1 MESSGKILVKT
12 GKERLGRED
21 LLALLALE
29 DAEQASSNAIER
41 SFEGPNRG
49 LRRALFLL
57 AVFVLSFVGANYAL
71 IARSS
76 LAPKRVAGVA
86 FLGTCEPSAEIRIA
100 AETLGTVSAIVVRP
114 GDTVEPGQLLLKMDD
129 REARAALEQAKLERE
144 IAMQN
149 LSPVRL
155 RYTETK
161 ERLSVSQLETQQ
173 LPTRQ
178 WRDSPERATAAY
190 EHARTNYERSEALFE
205 AGVLSKQE
213 LDDKAVELRLA
224 KDDLSNAQKLAD
236 AAQNLELDQ
245 RNHATAESEVTRED
259 NQQALQQANLKYDE
273 AQRRVAAAEVRAP
286 RRGVVAE
293 VSAHVGDRLSAGVL
307 LVRLAELHT
316 MVVEV
321 PIAAEL
327 VSQLRLRQVAS
338 IELPTLPSQTVMGTI
353 REINPLPSAN
363 MTHNV
368 QVEFSNND
376 LILFSGQPAKVRF
389 LNQ

>member
-1 MESSGKILVKT
+1 MESTGKILVRP
-12 GKERLGRED
+12 GKERLERAD
-21 LLALLALE
+21 LLALLAEE
-29 DAEQASSNAIER
+29 DAEQASSSAIER
-41 SFEGPNRG
+41 SFERPNRG
-49 LRRALFLL
+49 LRRVLFFLAL
-57 AVFVLSFVGANYAL
+57 FVLSFLGANYAL
-71 IARSS
+71 VAHSS

-86 FLGTCEPSAEIRIA
+86 FIGTCKPSSEIRIA
-100 AETLGTVSAIVVRP
+100 AETLGTVSEIAVRP
-114 GDTVEPGQLLLKMDD
+114 GDTVEVGQLLLKMDD
-129 REARAALEQAKLERE
+129 REARAALGQASLERE
-144 IAMQN
+144 IALQN
-149 LSPVRL
+149 LSPTRL
-155 RYTETK
+155 RYTESK

-205 AGVLSKQE
+205 AGVLSQQDV
-213 LDDKAVELRLA
+213 DDKAVELRLA
-224 KDDLSNAQKLAD
+224 KDDLINAQKLAD
-236 AAQNLELDQ
+236 AAQNLETDQ
-245 RNHATAESEVTRED
+245 RNHATAESEVTREE
-259 NQQALQQANLKYDE
+259 NQEAFQEADLKFAE
-273 AQRRVAAAEVRAP
+273 AQRRVAEAAVLAP

-307 LVRLAELHT
+307 LVRLADLHT

-327 VSQLRLRQVAS
+327 VSQLRVQQRAS
-338 IELPTLPSQTVMGTI
+338 IELPTLPVRTVMGTI